1 MNVVLVDMYMILQ
14 KEIRTTESLPEQH
27 LRISP
32 MTGYAR
38 SAAPARRT
46 SPRLTDIAPA
56 NQSDIYHD
64 IGKAISGLV
73 RISGHLR
80 RLFLCISLYISQS
93 EQLFENADRLVTRKA
108 CVRD

>member
-1 MNVVLVDMYMILQ
+1 MNVVLADMYMILQ
-14 KEIRTTESLPEQH
+14 REIRITESLPEQH
-27 LRISP
+27 LKISR
-32 MTGYAR
+32 MIGFAR
-38 SAAPARRT
+38 SAEPARRI

-80 RLFLCISLYISQS
+80 RL
-93 EQLFENADRLVTRKA
+93 LFYV
-108 CVRD
+108 